1 MAPRLHAAAVR
12 LMQSQ
17 LDGIIRFS
25 VLHKEGSKTP
35 ERNNR
40 RTAYRVSIAL
50 DGPEI
55 SFVIRPSSQL
65 ESR

>member
-25 VLHKEGSKTP
+25 ALRKEGSETP
-35 ERNNR
+35 ERNAR
-40 RTAYRVSIAL
+40 RTAYRVSITL

-55 SFVIRPSSQL
+55 SFLIRPSSQL